1 MNTMEHTLQD
11 EQRQLVVQRLHKLQ
25 QELSEEIAGLREM
38 LADVGSDREQFDTS
52 ERSDALQQRNMA
64 KANVMLSERRLHLV
78 EVALRRID
86 EGDEDF
92 GYCRSCDAEIPFAR
106 LSVRPESPL
115 CLNCQQQ
122 QEGR

>member
-1 MNTMEHTLQD
+1 MEHTIQD
-11 EQRQLVVQRLHKLQ
+11 EQMQLIIQRLHKLQ
-25 QELSEEIAGLREM
+25 HDLSEEITGLREM
-38 LADVGSDREQFDTS
+38 LSEVGGDREQFDTS

-78 EVALRRID
+78 EAALRRID

-92 GYCRSCDAEIPFAR
+92 GYCRSCDAGIPFAR

-122 QEGR
+122 QEVR

>member
-1 MNTMEHTLQD
+1 MEHTVQD
-11 EQRQLVVQRLHKLQ
+11 EQMQLIIQRLHKLQ
-25 QELSEEIAGLREM
+25 HDLSEEITGLREM
-38 LADVGSDREQFDTS
+38 LAEVGGDREQFDTS

-78 EVALRRID
+78 EAALRRID

-92 GYCRSCDAEIPFAR
+92 GYCRSCDASIPFAR

-115 CLNCQQQ
+115 CMSCQQQ
-122 QEGR
+122 QEVR

>member
-1 MNTMEHTLQD
+1 MEHSVQN
-11 EQRQLVVQRLHKLQ
+11 EQMELIVQRLHKLQ
-25 QELSEEIAGLREM
+25 HDLGEEIAGLREM
-38 LADVGSDREQFDTS
+38 LAEVGTDREQFDTS

-64 KANVMLSERRLHLV
+64 KANIMLSERRLRQV

-122 QEGR
+122 QEVR

>member
-1 MNTMEHTLQD
+1 MEQTVQD
-11 EQRQLVVQRLHKLQ
+11 EQMQLIVQRLHKLQ
-25 QELSEEIAGLREM
+25 HDLSEEIDGLREM
-38 LADVGSDREQFDTS
+38 LAQVGGDREQFDTS

-64 KANVMLSERRLHLV
+64 KANVTLSERRLRLV
-78 EVALRRID
+78 EAALRRIA

-122 QEGR
+122 QEVR

>member
-1 MNTMEHTLQD
+1 MEHRVQG
-11 EQRQLVVQRLHKLQ
+11 EQRQQVIQRLHKLQ
-25 QELSEEIAGLREM
+25 HELSEEISGLREM
-38 LADVGSDREQFDTS
+38 LAEVGTDREQFDTS

-78 EVALRRID
+78 EVALRRIA

-92 GYCRSCDAEIPFAR
+92 GFCRTCDAEIPFAR
-106 LSVRPESPL
+106 LSIRPESPL

-122 QEGR
+122 QEQH